1 MEPSNFEDLC
11 RGPLPKIRPRLGK
24 EKKNV
29 FDAMCHEDIMS
40 LSCSQDCFMFPRT
53 NWKHLKTKFREKWDC
68 WVYSLPVPRVPST
81 LWKWLLLMLSGS
93 SQLTKLGRLPTAS
106 ISISHDH
113 LKKMWFHHIY
123 GCSIYFT
130 WSPKNGDI
138 LHLLIFYHGF
148 SSSSC
153 HIFWSIYNPPL
164 PSAGSHGSHL
174 GLAEPFWAFWSMDWS
189 PNCDLGNQQGVFSLG
204 SQASF
209 HMGDV
214 PHLC

>member
-1 MEPSNFEDLC
+1 MQC
-11 RGPLPKIRPRLGK
+11 AMKISWVYP
-24 EKKNV
+24 
-29 FDAMCHEDIMS
+29 I
-40 LSCSQDCFMFPRT
+40 SQDCFMFPRT

-138 LHLLIFYHGF
+138 YSIYQSFIMAFPPVVATFFG
-148 SSSSC
+148 
-153 HIFWSIYNPPL
+153 SIYNPPVMRRV
-164 PSAGSHGSHL
+164 PWVPPRSCRTRL
-174 GLAEPFWAFWSMDWS
+174 GFPVNGLISELRPGKPTRGTAWVMFHIYVR
-189 PNCDLGNQQGVFSLG
+189 LG
-204 SQASF
+204 
-209 HMGDV
+209 
-214 PHLC
+214 